1 MKQHHC
7 SLLALSVG
15 VLACTLAMADEA
27 AIRKNLPE
35 RLGNLPPIEE
45 VTKTEIPGLY
55 EVRLGGSEI
64 IYSDEQGSSSSRA
77 T

>member
-1 MKQHHC
+1 MNEAFRNGLLTL
-7 SLLALSVG
+7 SAGLLAAS
-15 VLACTLAMADEA
+15 LAVADEA

-45 VTKTEIPGLY
+45 VTKTDIPGLY

-64 IYSDEQGSSSSRA
+64 IYAEIGRA
-77 T
+77 HV